1 MTDWTNIT
9 IFIVGILCFL
19 IVLVTIIL
27 TMIGT
32 FKMHEA
38 IVRGKAMRE
47 KCGTE
52 YYETETIRYQVYE
65 KWEQDVKKIFNTS
78 AWLTIF
84 VILTVLLIYLVI
96 ININT
101 FSKLIPSGQI
111 VMISTSVILFI
122 LYAIIGTFLL
132 LPESGVKLYGEMDE
146 SGLTKRII
154 GSVVMIVAIMI
165 APLIIFSITKFRN
178 SKNEYN
184 GVSSIFSEQFAFYK
198 GGWILIGIVL
208 IFAFLNLIYALM
220 IKDGIHQNYYNPME
234 PNQLTTGEINEVIK
248 KAIDNVKSGKAPVSS
263 TDYALYKKIY
273 QGINEVDA
281 PANGVDEGSLK
292 DPTSTNYQPY
302 FKYLKHSSDV
312 DKVLDQLSS
321 DIKSK
326 FKSLENVDEKVSK
339 PIKRVFNITLSMI
352 IIITAI
358 PFYLFFHTN
367 YQKPGFLLKIG
378 GTVLFL
384 MLFSFLYVMMSQSLI
399 S

>member
-1 MTDWTNIT
+1 
-9 IFIVGILCFL
+9 
-19 IVLVTIIL
+19 
-27 TMIGT
+27 MIGT

-178 SKNEYN
+178 SENKYN